1 MRIFVC
7 YDFINLRTTMR
18 EERGKNNRN
27 VVVCLALFL
36 VIKGGKYVKNKMETG
51 RGIKKLIK
59 EKSLHKIT
67 IQDIVEESGLTRQ
80 SFYYHFHDI
89 CEIIEWICKNTLL
102 EKCDVEEKTAG
113 LLDLYTF

>member
-1 MRIFVC
+1 MGKKIEMRIFVC

-51 RGIKKLIK
+51 RGIKKTDK
-59 EKSLHKIT
+59 REKPS
-67 IQDIVEESGLTRQ
+67 
-80 SFYYHFHDI
+80 
-89 CEIIEWICKNTLL
+89 
-102 EKCDVEEKTAG
+102 
-113 LLDLYTF
+113 